1 MDKTK
6 LDQAWAK
13 RCAEYE
19 CEEQLAKHMNRY
31 SARHEIWRRAD
42 DEFCATVERIYGR
55 PVRIQMT
62 PTSCTVDNIMV
73 FLLPEEYKCQNL

>member
-13 RCAEYE
+13 RCAEYDRGE
-19 CEEQLAKHMNRY
+19 NIRPGAAERAHR
-31 SARHEIWRRAD
+31 IWRFAD

-62 PTSCTVDNIMV
+62 PTSCIVDNIMV
-73 FLLPEEYKCQNL
+73 FLLPKE